1 MGLQM
6 TLPKDKN
13 GMYFDFVNAY
23 WKVIE
28 ISYTTD
34 RICVEVACYPS
45 RECSKAEGMILEN
58 PSFDYGGPVNNHVFS
73 KLYSFA
79 FIVEIKD
86 IFPSGIPLDVNQQKT
101 AIYNFVKSY
110 TGLPFENVFEEG

>member
-13 GMYFDFVNAY
+13 GMYVDFVDAY
-23 WKVIE
+23 WKTIN

-34 RICVEVACYPS
+34 RVCVEVACYPS
-45 RECSKAEGMILEN
+45 RECSKLEGQKLEN
-58 PSFDYGGPVNNHVFS
+58 PYFDYGGPVNNYVFS

-86 IFPSGIPLDVNQQKT
+86 IFPNGIPLDANEQKT
-101 AIYNFVKSY
+101 AIYNFIKSY
-110 TGLPFENVFEEG
+110 TRLPFSDVFEN